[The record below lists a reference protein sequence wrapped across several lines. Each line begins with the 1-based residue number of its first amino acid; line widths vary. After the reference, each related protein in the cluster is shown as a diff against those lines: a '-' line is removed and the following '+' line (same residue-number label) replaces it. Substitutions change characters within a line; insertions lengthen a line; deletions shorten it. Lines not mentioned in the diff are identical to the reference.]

1 MAKKVRFYAGVEI
14 DKDGTRH
21 TWSADAW
28 QRFMNSCKKESQ
40 AFEIRGRKI
49 AGQCESCY
57 SPAVFYMHL
66 TKNRELSDWPEA
78 GDASGSVSNLATRRD
93 QTGIISILEYTYLLP
108 VSGTPYIALLRSSSG
123 PMPSAIADWVSLK
136 SDMPATGKSFELQP
150 VLRNDARQKLNESL
164 GVKSLEVR
172 FEGKPDPNS
181 TSSIERAAAEAASTI
196 DESDYAN
203 VKIDMSISMGRATVV
218 SNSTEAMR
226 KQALSI
232 LTNNNIAK
240 HPIKDMLS
248 KGWVTKLKAK
258 TLQANPANPESNK
271 PIIEPVDFIK
281 EHLTEDADFGSM
293 KDDEMTPAIILSGML
308 EAIGKFRKRSNEY

>member
-1 MAKKVRFYAGVEI
+1 M
-14 DKDGTRH
+14 
-21 TWSADAW
+21 
-28 QRFMNSCKKESQ
+28 
-40 AFEIRGRKI
+40 
-49 AGQCESCY
+49 
-57 SPAVFYMHL
+57 
-66 TKNRELSDWPEA
+66 
-78 GDASGSVSNLATRRD
+78 
-93 QTGIISILEYTYLLP
+93 
-108 VSGTPYIALLRSSSG
+108 
-123 PMPSAIADWVSLK
+123 
-136 SDMPATGKSFELQP
+136 
-150 VLRNDARQKLNESL
+150 NESL

-281 EHLTEDADFGSM
+281 EHLTEDADFGTM
-293 KDDEMTPAIILSGML
+293 KDDEMTPEIILSGML